1 MNTSTRRFIVQ
12 GRVQGVGFR
21 YATVRKAEE
30 LGLTGWVKNLPA
42 GDVETVAQG
51 EAEMLEEFERWL
63 WIGPDYSRVSRVEL
77 KNPPNNY
84 FDGFEIH
91 RY

>member
-1 MNTSTRRFIVQ
+1 MNKSTRRFIIQ

-21 YATVRKAEE
+21 YATLRKAKE
-30 LGLTGWVKNLPA
+30 LSLTGWVKNLPG

-51 EAEMLEEFERWL
+51 EAEMLDEFERWL
-63 WIGPDYSRVSRVEL
+63 WIGPDYSGVSRVEL
-77 KNPPNNY
+77 KTPPENY
-84 FDGFEIH
+84 FDDFEIH